1 MTLKVT
7 QNRKRIDFKREA
19 CTEAYTEALRHSRN
33 LCNYLYQRT
42 LIFPEILHTS
52 GTLETSKRF
61 LSFLL
66 YAVLLGFSCGS
77 FSNNVQCLLE
87 CPSVQ
92 FCVSGKWA
100 KIFMSSLQNK

>member
-7 QNRKRIDFKREA
+7 QNRKRIHFKREA
-19 CTEAYTEALRHSRN
+19 CTEAYTEALRHSKN

-66 YAVLLGFSCGS
+66 YAVLLGFSCGRFIAMFPIMYS
-77 FSNNVQCLLE
+77 ACLGVRLYNFV
-87 CPSVQ
+87 C
-92 FCVSGKWA
+92 
-100 KIFMSSLQNK
+100 